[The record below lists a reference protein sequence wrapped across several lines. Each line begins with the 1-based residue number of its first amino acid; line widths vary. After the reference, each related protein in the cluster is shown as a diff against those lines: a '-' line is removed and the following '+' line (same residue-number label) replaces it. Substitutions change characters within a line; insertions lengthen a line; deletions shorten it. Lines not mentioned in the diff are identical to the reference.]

1 MKRILITGANSYI
14 GTSVERYLQEYNA
27 AQGREHYRIDTVS
40 QLEESWKTY
49 DFAPYDVVF
58 HVTGIAHADVGKVSE
73 ETKARYY
80 RVNRDLALETAEKAK
95 AQGVRQFIYMSSVI
109 VYGDS
114 APVGS
119 SKHITEETPL
129 APSNFYGDSKKQ
141 AEEAILPL
149 ADSDF
154 HVAVLRPPMI
164 YGPGSKGNYPLLAK
178 LAALTPVFPDLRNER
193 SMLYLDN
200 LAEFIRLLIED
211 GRGGIFFPQNA
222 EYVTTARMVQAIG
235 AARGKRIR
243 LWKLLNPLV
252 SLAAHMAGRIGG
264 MANKA
269 FGSMTVDQELSVRDF
284 DGYRIVGLEESINRT
299 EGKKKETL

>member
-1 MKRILITGANSYI
+1 MKHILITGADSYI
-14 GTSVERYLQEYNA
+14 GTGVERYLQEYNA
-27 AQGREHYRIDTVS
+27 VHGGACYHIDTIS
-40 QLEESWKTY
+40 QLEDGWRNY
-49 DFAPYDVVF
+49 DFSPYDAVF
-58 HVTGIAHADVGKVSE
+58 HVTGIAHADIGRVSE
-73 ETKARYY
+73 ETKALYY
-80 RVNRDLALETAEKAK
+80 RVNRDLARETAERAK

-114 APVGS
+114 APAGKE
-119 SKHITEETPL
+119 KHITAATPL
-129 APSNFYGDSKKQ
+129 TPANFYGDSKKQ
-141 AEEAILPL
+141 AEEALLPL
-149 ADSDF
+149 EDGAF

-178 LAALTPVFPDLRNER
+178 LAALTPVFPDLLNER

-252 SLAAHMAGRIGG
+252 SLAAHMPGRIGG